1 MNPLEF
7 IKNLRRAD
15 DATKKRWLVI
25 LSAIAMLIVLVVW
38 AKYFA
43 ASLVHPNVEPAEGQG
58 FSFWETMGTGLKVI
72 GRGALSV
79 LRRVGGWFGA
89 SQNYIIQPSP

>member
-7 IKNLRRAD
+7 IKNLQRAD

-25 LSAIAMLIVLVVW
+25 LSAVAMLIVLVVW
-38 AKYFA
+38 ARYFA
-43 ASLVHPNVEPAEGQG
+43 ASLVHPNVEPVENQG

-72 GRGALSV
+72 GRSALTI
-79 LRRVGGWFGA
+79 LRRVGSWFGA
-89 SQNYIIQPSP
+89 YQNYVIQPSP